1 MIDQKEIYKKAD
13 DLYNNGYVCANRT
26 EAFRMDEVTGLKI
39 NHEEKAFTFVGY
51 PDNESMMGELVKNVI
66 NWADEKGILK
76 PENSQAQMCK
86 VIEEVG
92 ETSRALLKKDKDEFI
107 DGIGDSFIT
116 LIILAA
122 QNGYSPQMCL
132 NSAWNEIKDRKGK
145 TENGVFK
152 KEESP
157 T

>member
-1 MIDQKEIYKKAD
+1 MIDQKEIYKRAD
-13 DLYNNGYVCANRT
+13 ELQENGYLCANRSET
-26 EAFRMDEVTGLKI
+26 FRMNEVTDLEI

-51 PDNESMMGELVKNVI
+51 PEPELTMGELVRNVI
-66 NWADEKGILK
+66 NWAEEKEILK

-92 ETSRALLKKDKDEFI
+92 ETSRALLKKDKEGFI
-107 DGIGDSFIT
+107 DGIGDSFVT

-132 NSAWNEIKDRKGK
+132 SAAWNEIKDRKGK
-145 TENGVFK
+145 TEDGVFK
-152 KEESP
+152 KA
-157 T
+157 